1 MDKFSRFPESNI
13 QREEFNSK
21 INDDKLDTEDLD
33 MSESNRDIDSKS
45 NFKFEN
51 LQKVIYLRKRSLI
64 MIIILFSLIILF
76 SYIIPNLLIDI
87 SLKLINYYSIKDK
100 SAIKIFSYLNDICIN
115 FSYILSIIVYLQYP
129 LNYSFT
135 YLLSLIISEYVYWLI
150 FIIYGIEREKS
161 KNLKIFFENGS
172 EKPNLQLL
180 KIVVIYFG
188 FWRILKSKKINKKEL
203 NKNKKINNIIFLIS
217 FFITIII
224 FLEQIFV
231 EKCSIKSCFVGLFF
245 GLLIYSVI
253 YELMCIQF
261 MKANFFMNYINSN
274 FWFIVFAGIIPLLII
289 IFMFNNYNDI
299 EDVFEIFN
307 YIPYYG
313 ISSINQIDQ
322 VNMNRICLKKSLI
335 VFLMISISYG
345 IKYNYDFVNSK
356 KNDNNF
362 YNLSDIVLFNQS
374 IKVQLILGKIAFYII
389 FGISIIVFMRYLN
402 YNYEFRF
409 IYYLLVDVIV
419 YLIFGIGL
427 FGFGIKQMLK
437 PNLDEGRE
445 LEDYQDMGISS
456 GSTPKNEGEEEGR
469 L

>member
-76 SYIIPNLLIDI
+76 SYIIPNLLIDV
-87 SLKLINYYSIKDK
+87 SLKLINYYSIKEK
-100 SAIKIFSYLNDICIN
+100 PAIKIFSYLNDICIN

-389 FGISIIVFMRYLN
+389 FGISLIVFMRYIN

>member
-21 INDDKLDTEDLD
+21 INDDKLDTDDID

-64 MIIILFSLIILF
+64 MIIILFALIILF

-115 FSYILSIIVYLQYP
+115 FSYILSIIIYLQYP

-299 EDVFEIFN
+299 EDVFEIYN

-389 FGISIIVFMRYLN
+389 FGISIIVFMRYIN

>member
-299 EDVFEIFN
+299 EDVFEIYN

-389 FGISIIVFMRYLN
+389 FGISIIVFMRYIN

>member
-21 INDDKLDTEDLD
+21 INDDKLDTDDID

-389 FGISIIVFMRYLN
+389 FGISIIVFMRYIC

>member
-115 FSYILSIIVYLQYP
+115 FSYILSIIIYLQYP

-389 FGISIIVFMRYLN
+389 FGISLIVFMRYIN
-402 YNYEFRF
+402 YKYEFRF

>member
-21 INDDKLDTEDLD
+21 INDDKLDTDDID

-389 FGISIIVFMRYLN
+389 FGISIIVFMRYIN
-402 YNYEFRF
+402 YKYEFRF

-469 L
+469 I

>member
-76 SYIIPNLLIDI
+76 SYIIPNLLIDV

-150 FIIYGIEREKS
+150 FIIYGIEREKT

-322 VNMNRICLKKSLI
+322 VNMNRICLKNSLI
-335 VFLMISISYG
+335 VFLMIAISYG

-389 FGISIIVFMRYLN
+389 FGISLIVFMRYIN
-402 YNYEFRF
+402 YKYEFQF

>member
-21 INDDKLDTEDLD
+21 INDDKLDTDDID

-64 MIIILFSLIILF
+64 MIIILFALIILF
-76 SYIIPNLLIDI
+76 SYIIPNLLVDV

-389 FGISIIVFMRYLN
+389 FGISLIVFMRYIN
-402 YNYEFRF
+402 YKYEFQF

>member
-389 FGISIIVFMRYLN
+389 FGISIIVFMRYIN

>member
-33 MSESNRDIDSKS
+33 MNESNRDIDSKS

-64 MIIILFSLIILF
+64 MIIILFALIILF
-76 SYIIPNLLIDI
+76 SYIIPNLLIDV

-115 FSYILSIIVYLQYP
+115 FSYILSIIIYLQYP

-389 FGISIIVFMRYLN
+389 FGISLIVFMRYIN

>member
-21 INDDKLDTEDLD
+21 INDDKLDTDDID

-64 MIIILFSLIILF
+64 MIIILFALIILF
-76 SYIIPNLLIDI
+76 SYIIPNLLIDV

-299 EDVFEIFN
+299 EDVFEIYN

-322 VNMNRICLKKSLI
+322 VNMNRICLKNSLI
-335 VFLMISISYG
+335 VFLMIAISYG

-389 FGISIIVFMRYLN
+389 FGISLIVFMRYIN

>member
-21 INDDKLDTEDLD
+21 INDDKLDTDDID

-299 EDVFEIFN
+299 EDVFEIYN

-389 FGISIIVFMRYLN
+389 FGISIIVFMRYIN

>member
-64 MIIILFSLIILF
+64 MIIILFALIILF
-76 SYIIPNLLIDI
+76 SYIIPNLLIDV

-299 EDVFEIFN
+299 EDVFEIYN

-335 VFLMISISYG
+335 VFLMIAISYG

-374 IKVQLILGKIAFYII
+374 LKVQLILGKIAFYII
-389 FGISIIVFMRYLN
+389 FGISLIVFMRYMN
-402 YNYEFRF
+402 YKYEFQF

>member
-21 INDDKLDTEDLD
+21 INDDKLDTDDID

-322 VNMNRICLKKSLI
+322 VNMNRICLKNSLI

-389 FGISIIVFMRYLN
+389 FGISIIVFMRYIN
-402 YNYEFRF
+402 YKYEFRF

-469 L
+469 I

>member
-21 INDDKLDTEDLD
+21 INDDKLDTDDID

-389 FGISIIVFMRYLN
+389 FGISIIVFMRYIN

>member
-21 INDDKLDTEDLD
+21 INDDKLDTDDID

-299 EDVFEIFN
+299 EDVFEIYN

-322 VNMNRICLKKSLI
+322 VNMNRICLKNSLI

-389 FGISIIVFMRYLN
+389 FGISIIVFMRYIN

>member
-76 SYIIPNLLIDI
+76 SYIIPNLLIDV

-299 EDVFEIFN
+299 EDVFEIYN

-389 FGISIIVFMRYLN
+389 FGISIIVFMRYIN
-402 YNYEFRF
+402 YKYEFQF

>member
-21 INDDKLDTEDLD
+21 INDDKLDTDDID

-115 FSYILSIIVYLQYP
+115 FSYILSIIIYLQYP

-389 FGISIIVFMRYLN
+389 FGISIIVFMRYIN

>member
-76 SYIIPNLLIDI
+76 SYIIPNLLIDV

-322 VNMNRICLKKSLI
+322 VNMNRICLKNSLI

-389 FGISIIVFMRYLN
+389 FGISIIVFMRYIN

>member
-21 INDDKLDTEDLD
+21 INDDKLDTDDID

-64 MIIILFSLIILF
+64 MIIILFALIILF
-76 SYIIPNLLIDI
+76 SYIIPNLLIDV

-150 FIIYGIEREKS
+150 FIIYGIEREKT

-389 FGISIIVFMRYLN
+389 FGISLIVFMRYIN
-402 YNYEFRF
+402 YKYEFRF

>member
-21 INDDKLDTEDLD
+21 INDDKLDTDDID

-76 SYIIPNLLIDI
+76 SYIIPNLLIDV

-299 EDVFEIFN
+299 EDVFEIYN

-389 FGISIIVFMRYLN
+389 FGISLIVFMRYIN
-402 YNYEFRF
+402 YKYEFQF

>member
-21 INDDKLDTEDLD
+21 INDDKLDTDDID

-64 MIIILFSLIILF
+64 MIIILFALIILF
-76 SYIIPNLLIDI
+76 SYIIPNLLIDV

-299 EDVFEIFN
+299 EDVFEIYN

-389 FGISIIVFMRYLN
+389 FGISLIVFMRYIN
-402 YNYEFRF
+402 YKYEFQF

>member
-115 FSYILSIIVYLQYP
+115 FSYILSIIIYLQYP

-150 FIIYGIEREKS
+150 FIIYGIEREKT

-274 FWFIVFAGIIPLLII
+274 FLFIVFAGIIPLLII

-299 EDVFEIFN
+299 EDVFEIYN

-322 VNMNRICLKKSLI
+322 VNMNRICLKNSLI
-335 VFLMISISYG
+335 VFLMIAISYG

-389 FGISIIVFMRYLN
+389 FGISIIVFMRYIN

>member
-115 FSYILSIIVYLQYP
+115 FSYILSIIIYLQYP

-299 EDVFEIFN
+299 EDVFEIYN

-389 FGISIIVFMRYLN
+389 FGISIIVFMRYIN

-419 YLIFGIGL
+419 YLILGIGL

>member
-21 INDDKLDTEDLD
+21 INDDKLDTDDID

-64 MIIILFSLIILF
+64 MIIILFVLIILF
-76 SYIIPNLLIDI
+76 SYIIPNLLIDV

-115 FSYILSIIVYLQYP
+115 FSYILSIIIYLQYP

-389 FGISIIVFMRYLN
+389 FGISIIVFMRYIN

-409 IYYLLVDVIV
+409 IYYLLVDVFV

>member
-64 MIIILFSLIILF
+64 MIIILFALIILF

-299 EDVFEIFN
+299 EDVFEIYN

-389 FGISIIVFMRYLN
+389 FGISIIVFMRYIN

>member
-76 SYIIPNLLIDI
+76 SYIIPNLLIDV

-299 EDVFEIFN
+299 EDVFEIYN

-389 FGISIIVFMRYLN
+389 FGISIIVFMRYIN
-402 YNYEFRF
+402 YKYEFRF

>member
-21 INDDKLDTEDLD
+21 INDDKLDTDDID

-76 SYIIPNLLIDI
+76 SYIIPNLLIDV

-115 FSYILSIIVYLQYP
+115 FSYILSIIIYLQYP

-389 FGISIIVFMRYLN
+389 FGISLIVFMRYIN
-402 YNYEFRF
+402 YKYEFQF

>member
-21 INDDKLDTEDLD
+21 INDDKLDTDDID

-76 SYIIPNLLIDI
+76 SYIIPNLLIDV

-115 FSYILSIIVYLQYP
+115 FSYILSIIIYLQYP

-299 EDVFEIFN
+299 EDVFEIYN

-389 FGISIIVFMRYLN
+389 FGISIIVFMRYIN
-402 YNYEFRF
+402 YKYEFRF

-419 YLIFGIGL
+419 YSIFGVGL

>member
-21 INDDKLDTEDLD
+21 INDDKLDTDDID

-389 FGISIIVFMRYLN
+389 FGISIIVFMRYIN

-419 YLIFGIGL
+419 YSIFGIGL

>member
-76 SYIIPNLLIDI
+76 SYIIPNLLLDV

-115 FSYILSIIVYLQYP
+115 FSYILSIIIYLQYP

-389 FGISIIVFMRYLN
+389 FGISLIVFMRYIN
-402 YNYEFRF
+402 YKYEFRF